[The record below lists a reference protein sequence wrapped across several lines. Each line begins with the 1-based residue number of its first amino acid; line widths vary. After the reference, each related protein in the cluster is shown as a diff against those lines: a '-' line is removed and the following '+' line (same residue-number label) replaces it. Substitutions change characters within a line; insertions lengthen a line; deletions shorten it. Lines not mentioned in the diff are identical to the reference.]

1 MQIFDD
7 DSAIFDIKKKSKKM
21 GLQDNTAE
29 LYRSQQIHNN
39 SYDSLPNLRVDHSL
53 AAPYNNKVFKNVP
66 DQEPEVNKLE
76 RLLETPDDNK
86 EPRAKVDQKDL
97 DQRYIDAQERLQ
109 ELQGQIR
116 DQRNRLHG
124 LPGNQSK
131 WEEYNR
137 R

>member
-97 DQRYIDAQERLQ
+97 DQRYIDA
-109 ELQGQIR
+109 
-116 DQRNRLHG
+116 
-124 LPGNQSK
+124 
-131 WEEYNR
+131 
-137 R
+137 